1 MPCNVKFRTKEL
13 LHNQMN
19 KANEQS
25 KKNVCS
31 NYVDSESVAIGMR
44 ITVEGWPH

>member
-1 MPCNVKFRTKEL
+1 MLIL
-13 LHNQMN
+13 LGRADMWEG
-19 KANEQS
+19 NEKNI

-44 ITVEGWPH
+44 ITVERWPH